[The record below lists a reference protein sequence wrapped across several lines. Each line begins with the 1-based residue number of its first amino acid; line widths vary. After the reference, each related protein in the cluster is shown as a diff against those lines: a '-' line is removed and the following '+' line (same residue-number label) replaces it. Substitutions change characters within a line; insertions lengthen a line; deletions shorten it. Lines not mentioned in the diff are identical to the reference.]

1 MSEVVIAWIGIIASV
16 ASTAYSVYSS
26 ERQESAQEKQ
36 EKRNKRQIY
45 AQQQAA
51 EKEARDNLKK
61 LLGQQR
67 ALYGKAGVDLYSG
80 SPLLVIAA
88 TAEEAEEDIGN
99 IRRGYSFE
107 AYKEGVYG
115 RQARAGYRYQAG
127 SAFFTGLGRTA
138 DIYARRPT
146 PRTTTPTTPGTF
158 GGWD

>member
-1 MSEVVIAWIGIIASV
+1 MAEYIAWIGVIASV

-26 ERQESAQEKQ
+26 ERAESQAEKV
-36 EKRNKRQIY
+36 EKRNKRQLY

-115 RQARAGYRYQAG
+115 KQARAASRYQAT
-127 SAFFTGLGRTA
+127 SSFFTGLGRTA
-138 DIYARRPT
+138 DIYSKMPST
-146 PRTTTPTTPGTF
+146 NTGVINKNPYTGVSY
-158 GGWD
+158 